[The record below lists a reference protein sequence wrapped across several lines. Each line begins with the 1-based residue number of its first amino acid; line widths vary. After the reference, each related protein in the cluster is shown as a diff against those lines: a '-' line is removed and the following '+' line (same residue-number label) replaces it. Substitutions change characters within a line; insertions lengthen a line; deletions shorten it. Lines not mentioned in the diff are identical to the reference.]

1 VPAFGELDDAATGS
15 ATFFGLQRMIRESLE
30 LSLAPEIAVANLRLQ
45 GAKET
50 EQGKSAYPFRGPDR
64 SRPAER
70 DDTEEFDQW

>member
-1 VPAFGELDDAATGS
+1 
-15 ATFFGLQRMIRESLE
+15 MIRESLE